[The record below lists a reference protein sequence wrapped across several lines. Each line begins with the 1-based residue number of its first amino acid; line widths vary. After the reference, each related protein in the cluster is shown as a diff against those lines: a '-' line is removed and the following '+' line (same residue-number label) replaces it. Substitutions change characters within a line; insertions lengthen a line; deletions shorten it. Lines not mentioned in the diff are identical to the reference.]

1 MIRQGAELAQAET
14 EKNQLHAL
22 AWIVSLEALV
32 FGWGRKPPNA
42 SRFAR
47 PSCEETGR
55 GAASWKDEIQGEIPR
70 LYF

>member
-1 MIRQGAELAQAET
+1 MIRQGSELAQPET
-14 EKNQLHAL
+14 ENNQLQAL

-32 FGWGRKPPNA
+32 FGWGRMPPNA
-42 SRFAR
+42 NQLAR

-55 GAASWKDEIQGEIPR
+55 GAASRNDEIQGEIPR